1 MPELPD
7 IAVYVERIEHLFVG
21 QKLLKLRLASPFVL
35 RTALPPISDILERP
49 LLGIERL
56 GKRLVFSFGE
66 CAGKTGGSLL
76 VIHLMVAGRFKLL
89 APGGLIPKKL
99 GLAALDFAN
108 GSLLLTEAGTKRRAS
123 IHYVS
128 ALTTDG
134 SDPLAPFNRGGL
146 EPLSCTVDEFRQV
159 LTRENH
165 TLKRALTDPTIL
177 SGIGNGY
184 SDEILHLAKLSPLK
198 QTNKLTADEWDQL
211 FTATRTTLNE
221 WIDRLRDEAK
231 DGFPENVTAFRKEM
245 RVHGKYKQPCPACG
259 SLVLRIVYADN
270 ETNYC
275 AGCQTGGKPLADR
288 SMSRLLG
295 KDWPKSL
302 EELEELRPSLLGKPN
317 PARSTKPTKTTKPA
331 ASPAASSASSKPK
344 RSRVKAED

>member
-1 MPELPD
+1 VPELPD
-7 IAVYVERIEHLFVG
+7 IAVYVEQIERLFVG
-21 QKLLKLRLASPFVL
+21 QTLLKLRLASPFVL
-35 RTALPPISDILERP
+35 RTAIPPISDVIDRP
-49 LLGIERL
+49 LLGVRRL
-56 GKRLVFSFGE
+56 GKRLVFSFGQG
-66 CAGKTGGSLL
+66 AGKPEAALL
-76 VIHLMVAGRFKLL
+76 VVHLMVAGRFKLL
-89 APGGLIPKKL
+89 AAGGPIPKKL
-99 GLAALDFAN
+99 GLAAFDFAN

-123 IHYVS
+123 MHYVS
-128 ALTTDG
+128 TRTADG

-146 EPLSCTVDEFRQV
+146 EPLSCTAAEFKGV

-198 QTNKLTADEWDQL
+198 QTNKLTAAEWEQL
-211 FTATRTTLNE
+211 FMATQTILNE
-221 WIDRLRDEAK
+221 WIERLRNEAK

-245 RVHGKYKQPCPACG
+245 RVHGKYKQPCPTCG
-259 SLVLRIVYADN
+259 ALVLRIVYADN

-317 PARSTKPTKTTKPA
+317 PARSTKPARSPKA
-331 ASPAASSASSKPK
+331 AATSPKSPSASK
-344 RSRVKAED
+344 RTSVKAPG